1 MMGAMDSKAASSTP
15 TLFDLPHS
23 VFKQVL
29 QLLRRETHKRKRL
42 ELQQKNALHWILPS
56 LPIGRPS
63 PFVKQQLRVLL
74 PLSRKRSR
82 DQPLLLK
89 KALQPDSLMLRK
101 NKYTNSCS
109 NISQIL
115 ILAYRECFQSR
126 LLEH

>member
-1 MMGAMDSKAASSTP
+1 MPTKRCRGPPSNTNPPRLLMNSPMIVFTASSEFSVSSTLQVPMMGAMDSKAASSTP

-23 VFKQVL
+23 PFKQVL

-74 PLSRKRSR
+74 PLHG
-82 DQPLLLK
+82 
-89 KALQPDSLMLRK
+89 
-101 NKYTNSCS
+101 N
-109 NISQIL
+109 
-115 ILAYRECFQSR
+115 
-126 LLEH
+126 